1 MLGDR
6 IHPRAIWRIARW
18 EVSRGSSVLDRR
30 ALVAGLV
37 ALLVIATV
45 GVTAA
50 GGGLALDR
58 GLYRIGIDEGHA
70 LYTPVQEDPRLVATE
85 PTQGAIQAGTVD
97 VLVQNDTLRLPEGS
111 DGEITR
117 KAAAAMSALRTAAN
131 RHNDRA
137 MVREANQSA
146 AFPVTVQLLYVT
158 RTDPGRAGGGGATTG
173 GGGGGATGGDTGG
186 GGTGGGTSTDSTAS
200 GGGSQVGGGGGGG
213 RIAAPSVG
221 AGPLFTGNSSGTPSS
236 ISPPFPFESLLLAFL
251 FIVPMNFVIQA
262 YGGTILN
269 ERVNRRGEL
278 LLSAPVAPVDIVLG
292 KTIPYLGVMAG
303 IAILT
308 ALAVGGG
315 PLSIAAVAPI
325 AVLFLAATFVGAMFA
340 RSFKELTFVTVAVS
354 TGLTTYA
361 FVPAI
366 FASIGSVG
374 LISPLTLVVR
384 DLQGTPISPLEFAF
398 STVPLALVATV
409 LFALG
414 VSVYREEDMFTQRP
428 LHRKALDAL
437 ARHVAGAKS
446 VALVTVLSV
455 PFVFVAELLAVA
467 VLFSLPIELSIP
479 PLILSIVVIEEL
491 AKSLHVHAGYTHG
504 RFGAGWPTGLALGAA
519 SGAGFFIAEKGML
532 VVQLVG
538 LSSIEQGR
546 IAFGTPTG
554 VAGVPT
560 PVLLVL
566 PLALH
571 VVTASCSALG
581 ARRGEGGYGMGLVL
595 AIGIHAAY
603 NLAILGVAGGG
614 F

>member
-1 MLGDR
+1 
-6 IHPRAIWRIARW
+6 
-18 EVSRGSSVLDRR
+18 
-30 ALVAGLV
+30 
-37 ALLVIATV
+37 
-45 GVTAA
+45 
-50 GGGLALDR
+50 
-58 GLYRIGIDEGHA
+58 
-70 LYTPVQEDPRLVATE
+70 
-85 PTQGAIQAGTVD
+85 
-97 VLVQNDTLRLPEGS
+97 
-111 DGEITR
+111 
-117 KAAAAMSALRTAAN
+117 
-131 RHNDRA
+131 
-137 MVREANQSA
+137 
-146 AFPVTVQLLYVT
+146 VTVQLLYVS
-158 RTDPGRAGGGGATTG
+158 RLDSLAGAGGTGTTG
-173 GGGGGATGGDTGG
+173 GAGAGTGGDTGG
-186 GGTGGGTSTDSTAS
+186 QDGDGGTGSTDSDTGGS
-200 GGGSQVGGGGGGG
+200 GGSQVGGGGDG

-221 AGPLFTGNSSGTPSS
+221 AGPLFTGSSSGTPSS

-292 KTIPYLGVMAG
+292 KTLPYVGVMAG
-303 IAILT
+303 IAIVT

-315 PLSIAAVAPI
+315 PVSVAAVAPI
-325 AVLFLAATFVGAMFA
+325 AALFLAATFVGAMFA

-354 TGLTTYA
+354 TSLTTYA

-384 DLQGTPISPLEFAF
+384 DLQGTPISALEFAF

-437 ARHVAGAKS
+437 ARHVSSAKS
-446 VALVTVLSV
+446 VALVTMLSV

-467 VLFSLPIELSIP
+467 VLFSLPVELSIP
-479 PLILSIVVIEEL
+479 PLIVSIVVIEEI
-491 AKSLHVHAGYTHG
+491 AKSLHIHAGYTHG
-504 RFGAGWPTGLALGAA
+504 RFGSGRLTALGLGIA
-519 SGAGFFIAEKGML
+519 SGAGFFLAEKGML
-532 VVQLVG
+532 VVQFVG
-538 LSSIEQGR
+538 LASIEQGR
-546 IAFGTPTG
+546 IAFGSPSG
-554 VAGVPT
+554 IPGVPT

-566 PLALH
+566 PLVLH

-581 ARRGEGGYGMGLVL
+581 ARRGEGGYGMGLVG
-595 AIGIHAAY
+595 AIGIHALY
-603 NLAILGVAGGG
+603 NLAIIGVTGGG